1 MDYYIGL
8 CPAPCLLRSTNLS
21 EHAEHIES
29 LKDFLRGN
37 DAKIIET
44 LETKMHEHAKNLE
57 FEEAA
62 KLKSQIEAIRT
73 LSEKQLARDVLPGDH
88 DFFVALEK
96 YGKLHVALMQ
106 IRAGQMIGVFRH
118 ILESRVDDPTDMV
131 AQFLARQYISDETE
145 LELPDSLILAVEMT
159 DSGLLDFFREK

>member
-8 CPAPCLLRSTNLS
+8 CPAPCLLQEKNLS
-21 EHAEHIES
+21 EHTEHIES

-37 DAKIIET
+37 DTKIIQT

-57 FEEAA
+57 FEDAA
-62 KLKSQIEAIRT
+62 KIKSQIEAIRT

-106 IRAGQMIGVFRH
+106 IRSGQMIGVFRH
-118 ILESRVDDPTDMV
+118 ILESRVDDATELV
-131 AQFLARQYISDETE
+131 YQFLARQYISEEAE
-145 LELPDSLILAVEMT
+145 LELPESLILTTELT
-159 DSGLLDFFREK
+159 DAGLLDFFREQ